1 MSEALSGLRLDS
13 EMKMTATELEFLAED
28 ELVDV
33 VPRFKFD
40 ALNLIGG
47 TFGPFQ
53 PMVPTRVPLWL
64 AMQLVQRN
72 LGKIQPPGWLHE
84 DNVEEL
90 WNREDKSRE
99 IQHLEEVP
107 FHYQEV
113 STLLLRQ
120 CPESFAGQEGAA
132 RILSLACTINVVVPF
147 HLKNEIHAMHLCV
160 V

>member
-13 EMKMTATELEFLAED
+13 EMKLTATELEFLAED

-47 TFGPFQ
+47 TYGPFQ

-84 DNVEEL
+84 DNVEDL
-90 WNREDKSRE
+90 WNKEDRSRD

-107 FHYQEV
+107 FHYQEI

-120 CPESFAGQEGAA
+120 CPESFAGQEG
-132 RILSLACTINVVVPF
+132 
-147 HLKNEIHAMHLCV
+147 M
-160 V
+160 